1 MEKSRQ
7 FNQEQ
12 KLVILEGAK
21 EVGIKEASRI
31 GGVHY
36 TTVYEWWNRLEA
48 LGRDGFLSY
57 CSESRGR
64 GTSLSQSHRQPLLFD
79 AKYPLTNKNSS
90 PIHPPIESNTLSKTH
105 RSLTVTASDER
116 L

>member
-12 KLVILEGAK
+12 KLVILESAK

-31 GGVHY
+31 AGVHY
-36 TTVYEWWNRLEA
+36 TTVYEWRNRLEA
-48 LGRDGFLSY
+48 VGRDGFLSY

-64 GTSLSQSHRQPLLFD
+64 GIKRVTEVQEKAVLDTWGR
-79 AKYPLTNKNSS
+79 YPGFGPS
-90 PIHPPIESNTLSKTH
+90 
-105 RSLTVTASDER
+105 
-116 L
+116 